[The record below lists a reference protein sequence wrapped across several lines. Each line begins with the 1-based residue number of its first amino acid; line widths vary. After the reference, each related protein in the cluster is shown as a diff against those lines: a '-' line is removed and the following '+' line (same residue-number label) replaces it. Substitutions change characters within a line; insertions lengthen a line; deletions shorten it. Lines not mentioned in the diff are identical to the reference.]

1 MMATSKKATT
11 FQGFTNDC
19 FKSH

>member
-11 FQGFTNDC
+11 FQGFTNDS
-19 FKSH
+19 FKSN

>member
-1 MMATSKKATT
+1 MMAISKKATT

-19 FKSH
+19 FESN